1 MINNFVPG
9 ALAQFDFPRG
19 IALDTSLR
27 RLYVVDFNN
36 HAIRYIQLEPAVA
49 EREPSTPTLQVYP
62 NPFSDQVV
70 IALGRETSNLH
81 VTVSDAWGQAVH
93 TERLPAGNAFPLN
106 LDSLPP
112 GMYWLSVWQEGELLV
127 ASKMIKL

>member
-36 HAIRYIQLEPAVA
+36 HAIRYVQLEPAMA
-49 EREPSTPTLQVYP
+49 EREPSTPTLRYYTPTPSANKLSSRWVKNKQP
-62 NPFSDQVV
+62 PCN
-70 IALGRETSNLH
+70 RERCL
-81 VTVSDAWGQAVH
+81 GQAVH
-93 TERLPAGNAFPLN
+93 TERLPAGNAFP
-106 LDSLPP
+106 STWIACRR
-112 GMYWLSVWQEGELLV
+112 GCTGCRFGRRGAARCE
-127 ASKMIKL
+127 